1 MIFKYIIENNILND
15 FFLYIEKINLLIE
28 NIYKNH
34 YNQYLSLLRYN
45 ALNCMDLNLIFKNH
59 KNS

>member
-28 NIYKNH
+28 NI
-34 YNQYLSLLRYN
+34 L
-45 ALNCMDLNLIFKNH
+45 
-59 KNS
+59 